1 MFNNGLTKYDNLVEY
16 RPDDLLLREE
26 AAKIIGQAYI
36 ILGYPKDVKNN
47 SCSFSDADTFDPS
60 LASYIADTCAYGIFR

>member
-1 MFNNGLTKYDNLVEY
+1 MFNNGLTKYDNLEEY
-16 RPDDLLLREE
+16 RPDDPLLREE

-47 SCSFSDADTFDPS
+47 SCSFSDAETFEPS
-60 LASYIADTCAYGIFR
+60 LAQYIADTCAYGIFR